1 MLPDRYPDTLS
12 IRKTIAEYDE
22 IDLSSDNILTHH
34 LERIWSLYMN
44 HTDDNKLI
52 SRSDRHHPRLL
63 TIPLMGDLDGEV
75 DLMLKRD
82 TISAM
87 EFYNHCHCCGTPFDI
102 TPHIGDLCDRCYD
115 NLAFNKYN
123 DDSNLILDQKEEHHD
138 LIEEMIDMSIIL
150 P

>member
-1 MLPDRYPDTLS
+1 MLPDRFPDTLS
-12 IRKTIAEYDE
+12 IRKRISEYDE

-34 LERIWSLYMN
+34 LERIWSLYMS

-52 SRSDRHHPRLL
+52 ARSGKQPRTLL
-63 TIPLMGDLDGEV
+63 DSFSGDLDGEV

-87 EFYNHCHCCGTPFDI
+87 EFYNHCHCCGAPFDI

-138 LIEEMIDMSIIL
+138 LIEEMIDMNIIL

>member
-12 IRKTIAEYDE
+12 IRKKIAEYDE

-44 HTDDNKLI
+44 HADDNKLI
-52 SRSDRHHPRLL
+52 AGNTRR
-63 TIPLMGDLDGEV
+63 PLVLSSIFMGDLDGEV
-75 DLMLKRD
+75 DLMLERY

-87 EFYNHCHCCGTPFDI
+87 EFYNHCHCCGVSFDI
-102 TPHIGDLCDRCYD
+102 APHIGQLCDKCYD
-115 NLAFNKYN
+115 SLSFEKFN

-138 LIEEMIDMSIIL
+138 LIEEMIDMNIIL

>member
-1 MLPDRYPDTLS
+1 MLPDRFPDTLS
-12 IRKTIAEYDE
+12 IRKRISEYDE

-52 SRSDRHHPRLL
+52 ARSGKQPMTLFDSFS
-63 TIPLMGDLDGEV
+63 GDLDGEL
-75 DLMLKRD
+75 DIMLRRN

-87 EFYNHCHCCGTPFDI
+87 EFYNHCHCCGISFDI
-102 TPHIGDLCDRCYD
+102 APHIGELCDRCYD
-115 NLAFNKYN
+115 SLSFNKFD

-138 LIEEMIDMSIIL
+138 LIEEMIDMNIIL

>member
-1 MLPDRYPDTLS
+1 MLPDRFPDTLS
-12 IRKTIAEYDE
+12 IRKRISEYDE

-52 SRSDRHHPRLL
+52 ARSGKQPMTLFDSFS
-63 TIPLMGDLDGEV
+63 GDLDGEL
-75 DLMLKRD
+75 DIMLRRN

-87 EFYNHCHCCGTPFDI
+87 EFYNHCHCCGAPFDI

-138 LIEEMIDMSIIL
+138 LIEEMIDMNIIL

>member
-1 MLPDRYPDTLS
+1 MLPDRFPDTLS
-12 IRKTIAEYDE
+12 IRKRISEYDE

-52 SRSDRHHPRLL
+52 SRSGKQPM
-63 TIPLMGDLDGEV
+63 TIVDSFLGDLDGEL
-75 DLMLKRD
+75 DLLLRRD

-87 EFYNHCHCCGTPFDI
+87 EFYNHCHCCGISFDI
-102 TPHIGDLCDRCYD
+102 APHIGDLCERCYD
-115 NLAFNKYN
+115 SLSFNKFD
-123 DDSNLILDQKEEHHD
+123 DDSNLILDKKEEHHD
-138 LIEEMIDMSIIL
+138 LIEEMIDMNIIL